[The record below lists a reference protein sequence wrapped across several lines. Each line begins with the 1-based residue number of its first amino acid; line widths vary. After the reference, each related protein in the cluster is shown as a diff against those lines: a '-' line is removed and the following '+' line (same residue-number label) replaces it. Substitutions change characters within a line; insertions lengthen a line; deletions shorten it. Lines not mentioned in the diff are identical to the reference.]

1 MPGNVQITLHKVLCV
16 EGKDECNFFYALL
29 KHENIENVQV
39 IDIGGKDRFKSLF
52 PVIRNAPG
60 FSEIQKLGFIRDAE
74 DLPVKA
80 AFDSICSVLGSLDLP
95 KPADIFHI
103 TDALPNIGIYIMP
116 DNKNT
121 GMIEDLCLQTLKGTR
136 VIKCISAYTACYEKL
151 LHKDEKDKYRSSKA
165 QILSY
170 LATRAPMVNNL
181 GLAAQKEYWDFGN
194 SCFNDVKTFLH
205 MLFG

>member
-52 PVIRNAPG
+52 PVIRNTPG

-95 KPADIFHI
+95 KPADVFHI
-103 TDALPNIGIYIMP
+103 TEALPNIGIYIMP
-116 DNKNT
+116 
-121 GMIEDLCLQTLKGTR
+121 
-136 VIKCISAYTACYEKL
+136 
-151 LHKDEKDKYRSSKA
+151 HKDEKDKYRSSKA